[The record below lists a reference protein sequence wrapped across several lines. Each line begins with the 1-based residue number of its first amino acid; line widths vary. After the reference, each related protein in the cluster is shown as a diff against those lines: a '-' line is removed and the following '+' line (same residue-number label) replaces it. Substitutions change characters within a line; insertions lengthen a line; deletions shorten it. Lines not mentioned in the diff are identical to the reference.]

1 MKDIEQ
7 KWRKLAEEVMS
18 GMKEWRDQNPRATYR
33 EIEETLDKRLARM
46 RARMLE
52 DVALA
57 STAAEWSQAEREE
70 RPTCEHCGTR
80 LVSRGKKERHLQ
92 AQGGQEV
99 VLKRSYGV
107 CPTCGIGLFPPGQ
120 GVGSGGRVAQ
130 SEESGA
136 SGAFSHMD
144 AL

>member
-7 KWRKLAEEVMS
+7 KWRKLAEEVTS

-33 EIEETLDKRLARM
+33 EIEETLDKSLARM

-57 STAAEWSQAEREE
+57 SRATEWSQVEGEE

-92 AQGGQEV
+92 TQGGQEV

-120 GVGSGGRVAQ
+120 GIGFGGGVAQ
-130 SEESGA
+130 S
-136 SGAFSHMD
+136 
-144 AL
+144 